1 MKKLLKIPAL
11 LFAIMLIVSSCGKDT
26 KSEAKSADNTEM
38 EQKFTVESD
47 AERVCE
53 LVIDVKIAI
62 GGTLNA
68 IDEGADSKTVDFF
81 ELQAKAFDMDIK
93 EIQKRN
99 EGNEEFMKLQQSC
112 MEAMNTTTIPWTLPE
127 N

>member
-26 KSEAKSADNTEM
+26 KSEAKSVDNTEM

-53 LVIDVKIAI
+53 LVIGFKIAAE
-62 GGTLNA
+62 GMDNA
-68 IDEGADSKTVDFF
+68 IDEGADNKTLDFF

-112 MEAMNTTTIPWTLPE
+112 MEAMNTTTTPLTLPE